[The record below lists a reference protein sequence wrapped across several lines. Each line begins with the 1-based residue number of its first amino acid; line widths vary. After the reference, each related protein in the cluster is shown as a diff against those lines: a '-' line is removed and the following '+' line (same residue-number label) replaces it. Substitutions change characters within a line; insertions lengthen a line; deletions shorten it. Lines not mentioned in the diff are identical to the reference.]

1 MTKGKKKKY
10 AGSFVGFMGAVWFF
24 GTREGHEHRWLRGMR
39 DEEKRKSG
47 REREWEGTRERG
59 IITTITLPPW
69 DRFREEKGEEE
80 DGEKEEDGRN
90 GLVVA
95 NEEEE
100 GGKPRYAHRGHLALY
115 PWPGAM
121 ISAAFCF
128 VDYEREFYALRIIL
142 AAPRQKERD
151 ESSNRNALHRKALS

>member
-1 MTKGKKKKY
+1 M
-10 AGSFVGFMGAVWFF
+10 GSLP
-24 GTREGHEHRWLRGMR
+24 RR
-39 DEEKRKSG
+39 KR
-47 REREWEGTRERG
+47 RR
-59 IITTITLPPW
+59 
-69 DRFREEKGEEE
+69 EE

-151 ESSNRNALHRKALS
+151 ESGNRNALHRKALS